1 MNQSLPKLVV
11 KRLFTTFAFF
21 CVAYSSTA
29 QGIFSNMRYEA
40 GLNAGPNFFLGD
52 LGGNSGKGKNTLK
65 DLNLEYTKLNMGVF
79 FVAYPKEWIGLR
91 IAANKTYLEGSDDI
105 ITTTGIDELWRK
117 QRNLDF
123 RTNVLEG
130 YVGVELYPHSMIRKK
145 YEDDIEPKFRPYIMA
160 GVGIFKF
167 NPQGSLP
174 DAFGNKA
181 WYDLHPLRT
190 EGQGF
195 PQYPNSK
202 PYKLVQMHIP
212 LAAGF
217 KFYISDRVNVGT
229 EILYRKTFTDY
240 IDDVSKQYIDG
251 SAFYANLPAGDAD
264 LAFRLS
270 DKTNPIIFPG
280 MTRFTGGTQR
290 GDTKDGD
297 AFFSVV
303 AKVGIRLGTIDNE
316 RSRIMKQTKC
326 PTIW

>member
-11 KRLFTTFAFF
+11 KRLFITFAFF
-21 CVAYSSTA
+21 CAAYSTTA
-29 QGIFSNMRYEA
+29 QGLFSNMRYET

-105 ITTTGIDELWRK
+105 ITTTGIDELYRK

-130 YVGVELYPHSMIRKK
+130 YLGVEIYPHSIIRKK
-145 YEDDIEPKFRPYIMA
+145 YEDDVEPKFRPYIMG

-174 DAFGNKA
+174 DASGNKV
-181 WYDLHPLRT
+181 WHDLHPLRT

-195 PQYPNSK
+195 SQYPNSK

-212 LAAGF
+212 LAVGF
-217 KFYISDRVNVGT
+217 KYYVSDRINVGT
-229 EILYRKTFTDY
+229 EVLYRKTFTDY
-240 IDDVSKQYIDG
+240 IDDISQKYINP

-264 LAFRLS
+264 LASRIA
-270 DKTNPIIFPG
+270 DKSIQIIYPGQLRFP
-280 MTRFTGGTQR
+280 GGTQR

-303 AKVGIRLGTIDNE
+303 AKVGIRLGPIDNE
-316 RSRIMKQTKC
+316 RNRAMKQTKC